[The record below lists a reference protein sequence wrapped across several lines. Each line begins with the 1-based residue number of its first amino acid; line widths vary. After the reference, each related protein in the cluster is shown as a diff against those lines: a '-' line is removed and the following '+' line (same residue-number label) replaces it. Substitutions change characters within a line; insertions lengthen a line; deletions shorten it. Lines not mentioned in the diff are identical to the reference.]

1 MLAGIYCDLFRSII
15 GSVVPPLPASDCPL
29 VHQRWE
35 SSHQRRRGWTGFYLC
50 LTGIIKIDHF
60 SLPGVSLA
68 PGHLSCSPKPSWPSG
83 WPARTKVFS
92 SRTAQRELK
101 VFMLC
106 KGSPSLTTHWQ
117 SLHSTVGMALHLS
130 PEYSLPPLTRFAMV
144 MVTATGPGA
153 RGFCISYI
161 RCVACTA

>member
-1 MLAGIYCDLFRSII
+1 MFFSGALLAVLSRHYQPVTVLSFTKDGSHLISGGEDGQVSSLFNRN
-15 GSVVPPLPASDCPL
+15 
-29 VHQRWE
+29 
-35 SSHQRRRGWTGFYLC
+35 YL
-50 LTGIIKIDHF
+50 DHF
-60 SLPGVSLA
+60 SLPGASLA

-153 RGFCISYI
+153 RGFCNLYI